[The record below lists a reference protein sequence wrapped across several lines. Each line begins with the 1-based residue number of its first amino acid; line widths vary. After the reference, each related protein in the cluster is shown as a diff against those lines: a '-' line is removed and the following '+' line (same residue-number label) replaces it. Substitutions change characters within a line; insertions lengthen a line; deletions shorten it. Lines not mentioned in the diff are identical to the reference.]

1 MYTCRI
7 NVLVLTFGTV
17 VMSSGD
23 VPQHNTVMSFSKKKR
38 CGDVT
43 PIYDPIGTMWLIG
56 LNMERHEISDIN
68 LMTSCEEKVREVL
81 EKEDD

>member
-1 MYTCRI
+1 MPYKY
-7 NVLVLTFGTV
+7 VLVLTFGTV

-43 PIYDPIGTMWLIG
+43 PIYDPIGTMWL
-56 LNMERHEISDIN
+56 
-68 LMTSCEEKVREVL
+68 VL
-81 EKEDD
+81 